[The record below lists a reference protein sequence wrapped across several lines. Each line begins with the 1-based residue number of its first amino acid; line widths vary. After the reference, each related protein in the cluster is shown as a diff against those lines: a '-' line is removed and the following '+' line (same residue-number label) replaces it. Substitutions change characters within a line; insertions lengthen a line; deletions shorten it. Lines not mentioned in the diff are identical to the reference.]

1 MVIFLYGEDSFRR
14 KRKYAEIVSEFIAKN
29 GNLGFSDFDSGETDK
44 FLEAVKNRSIF
55 SPRTLIGIKDADL
68 DNLPESTLS
77 AFKSTLSRIADSKET
92 IVLVSSIGR
101 ELPEGM
107 AFLTESP
114 AMVQEFAAL
123 PKEKLAFFVSKEA
136 AARGIKLSEAD
147 IKALISSF
155 SGDLW
160 AIGSELDKLS
170 LAKARELPSPSATE
184 PGYFELLNAL
194 KFGRNRE
201 KKLIALEILLY
212 KLKEDPARV
221 FNGLAYSSPRG
232 ISPESWFGTMADYDV
247 AVKSG
252 KMDYEEALLDFVIR

>member
-29 GNLGFSDFDSGETDK
+29 GNLGFSEFPAEESEK

-55 SPRTLIGIKDADL
+55 SPRTLVCLKDADFGAF
-68 DNLPESTLS
+68 PEDTL
-77 AFKSTLSRIADSKET
+77 TLLKNTLAQVADSKEV
-92 IVLVSSIGR
+92 IILISSAG
-101 ELPEGM
+101 ETMPKGM
-107 AFLTESP
+107 PFLLKSP
-114 AMVQEFAAL
+114 TKTQEFAIL
-123 PKEKLAFFVSKEA
+123 PKDKLAFFVAKEA

-160 AIGSELDKLS
+160 AVSSELDKLS
-170 LAKARELPSPSATE
+170 SAKTRDFPDAGTEGPS
-184 PGYFELLNAL
+184 YFELLNAL
-194 KFGRNRE
+194 KSARIRE
-201 KKLIALEILLY
+201 KKLIALEIILY

-221 FNGLAYSSPRG
+221 FNGLAYSAPRG
-232 ISPESWFGTMADYDV
+232 TSPELWFSVMADYDV

-252 KMDYEEALLDFVIR
+252 KMDYEEALLDFAIR